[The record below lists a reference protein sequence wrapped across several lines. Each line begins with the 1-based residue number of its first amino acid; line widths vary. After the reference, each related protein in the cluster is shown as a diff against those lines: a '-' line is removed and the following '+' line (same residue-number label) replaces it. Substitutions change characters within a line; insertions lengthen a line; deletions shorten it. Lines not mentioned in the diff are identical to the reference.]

1 MPAHAIADALS
12 ISKDWSPAGAALRS
26 AKPRWVREMVW
37 EPLVAPPTV
46 GGGGGGGASR
56 GTTPVPHAP
65 TTEAPKAKKTGPNP
79 SPWATSTPRA
89 GILGSGRGNQ
99 TAEKDGPCVG
109 QYHIAHDS
117 VLPRAPATRICKK
130 VGGSRLPPEGSQ
142 TARPASAPGHNHH
155 EEELPERIVES
166 IRGKSPCAD
175 FGRLVPRPDKM
186 AKGESFWEVME
197 EKDITKLSTQK
208 RSVGHQFGK
217 APRGPT
223 KVAEGASWPPNVNYK
238 HCSNEH
244 KTGGTVAFDKQ
255 SERFADTQ
263 VPLGAAP
270 KAGARYPAKG
280 FWDRVQGQ
288 CRHERCASHDDDRA
302 IQRRPKSVMDFSKTT
317 GRPLL
322 TPEPKD
328 PPTGAQYTSK
338 SESRSGRTSSFQ
350 EGVPHLPE
358 DPAKPSPIW

>member
-1 MPAHAIADALS
+1 L
-12 ISKDWSPAGAALRS
+12 
-26 AKPRWVREMVW
+26 
-37 EPLVAPPTV
+37 
-46 GGGGGGGASR
+46 ASQCQLQ
-56 GTTPVPHAP
+56 A
-65 TTEAPKAKKTGPNP
+65 
-79 SPWATSTPRA
+79 
-89 GILGSGRGNQ
+89 
-99 TAEKDGPCVG
+99 
-109 QYHIAHDS
+109 
-117 VLPRAPATRICKK
+117 
-130 VGGSRLPPEGSQ
+130 
-142 TARPASAPGHNHH
+142 
-155 EEELPERIVES
+155 
-166 IRGKSPCAD
+166 
-175 FGRLVPRPDKM
+175 F
-186 AKGESFWEVME
+186 
-197 EKDITKLSTQK
+197 
-208 RSVGHQFGK
+208 
-217 APRGPT
+217 
-223 KVAEGASWPPNVNYK
+223 
-238 HCSNEH
+238 SNEH

-358 DPAKPSPIW
+358 DPAKPSPTWYQFTGRAPSPKGASRSATPGGRKAQQSYRENKGLAHEWALEECRRITEWFEWRHGQNQQQGQDFDAQGMPTSRRFL